1 MSFSWEIKIKGF
13 GPFATQS
20 TGTVNR
26 DQQRARAK
34 VAIYSANGQGKTCI
48 SRVFRA
54 VEVGAD
60 ALTDTNVTQ
69 GQNEGTF
76 EFKTRDASGD
86 VASEATL
93 SVVKHRGAVAT
104 ISDSTNLLYHVFNS
118 DYVRLNLV
126 DVSYSP
132 SGKID
137 GYIVGKDN
145 IDVTDKKARLQAL
158 FDEGNER
165 KVAIQAGISR
175 AQNEL
180 VGLGVSR
187 STTEFRNMTYEAI
200 CSLPLTDNAYDEKVA
215 EYSVLKDIP
224 DDIAQLNEL
233 RFQAPQINLV
243 SLEQT
248 LAAEYTRAL
257 FTDEFLADIVG
268 KMGFVTEGMRLSGD
282 GNKCPFCGQ
291 NYDDDARK
299 LLHMYGEYLDGQEAT
314 IVNGL
319 RAVETQ
325 LEALQ
330 TEYVRLSSVQLS
342 LVRGYDG
349 RKMGFADHKDTTL
362 PELPAIDI
370 LSELIRQIRALI
382 GEKCQDIS
390 RPLDGM
396 PIKELGQFI
405 IDANQVVTEI
415 NEMVASMNAT
425 TQRTRRL
432 KTELRRALCVEMSK
446 RVRSEHDAD
455 IQRRNEIARDFRTLQ
470 EEISADEAR
479 SKRPKRD
486 AVADMFES
494 LLRRMF
500 GNKYTFDKERFCI
513 LFGQNAMQEE
523 AEQILSDGE
532 KSVVA
537 FCFYVA
543 STYELFSDEDDA
555 QRLFFVIDDPIS
567 SLDYHCVYNVAQ
579 TIKDLGGLFG
589 IQGKNLR
596 FLVMTH
602 NSAFFNM
609 LCRNK
614 IVDASYSLHDGS
626 YQQVKHNGITHYDEH
641 LRDINTVFQ
650 GGAITH
656 TTGNSIRQVI
666 EGIWHFDDPTV
677 DNLADYLNQPQC
689 SDLASCD
696 YLYLLCNDQ
705 SHGAASAELD
715 PPIDDAGMRRACE
728 TVLRHVN
735 QRFPGQLKASEI
747 TFVEQAAH

>member
-349 RKMGFADHKDTTL
+349 
-362 PELPAIDI
+362 
-370 LSELIRQIRALI
+370 
-382 GEKCQDIS
+382 
-390 RPLDGM
+390 
-396 PIKELGQFI
+396 
-405 IDANQVVTEI
+405 
-415 NEMVASMNAT
+415 
-425 TQRTRRL
+425 
-432 KTELRRALCVEMSK
+432 
-446 RVRSEHDAD
+446 
-455 IQRRNEIARDFRTLQ
+455 
-470 EEISADEAR
+470 
-479 SKRPKRD
+479 
-486 AVADMFES
+486 
-494 LLRRMF
+494 
-500 GNKYTFDKERFCI
+500 
-513 LFGQNAMQEE
+513 
-523 AEQILSDGE
+523 
-532 KSVVA
+532 
-537 FCFYVA
+537 
-543 STYELFSDEDDA
+543 
-555 QRLFFVIDDPIS
+555 
-567 SLDYHCVYNVAQ
+567 
-579 TIKDLGGLFG
+579 
-589 IQGKNLR
+589 
-596 FLVMTH
+596 
-602 NSAFFNM
+602 
-609 LCRNK
+609 
-614 IVDASYSLHDGS
+614 
-626 YQQVKHNGITHYDEH
+626 
-641 LRDINTVFQ
+641 
-650 GGAITH
+650 
-656 TTGNSIRQVI
+656 
-666 EGIWHFDDPTV
+666 
-677 DNLADYLNQPQC
+677 
-689 SDLASCD
+689 
-696 YLYLLCNDQ
+696 
-705 SHGAASAELD
+705 
-715 PPIDDAGMRRACE
+715 
-728 TVLRHVN
+728 
-735 QRFPGQLKASEI
+735 
-747 TFVEQAAH
+747 